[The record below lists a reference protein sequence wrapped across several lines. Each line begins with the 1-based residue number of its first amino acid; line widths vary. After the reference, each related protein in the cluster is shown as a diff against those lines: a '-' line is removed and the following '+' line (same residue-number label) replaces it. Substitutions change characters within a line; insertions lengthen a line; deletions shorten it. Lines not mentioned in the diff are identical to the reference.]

1 MFLCGGGHH
10 CHYGWVNE
18 HTVGSEVLAKL
29 VVVQLYICFV
39 LVSSSVLYA
48 LSKHKIRLQ
57 KQKPMVKFEKGILD
71 DQLHLL
77 SLFLG
82 ERQT

>member
-1 MFLCGGGHH
+1 M
-10 CHYGWVNE
+10 NE

-29 VVVQLYICFV
+29 VVVQLYVCFV
-39 LVSSSVLYA
+39 LVSSSVLHA
-48 LSKHKIRLQ
+48 LSKHKIRSQ
-57 KQKPMVKFEKGILD
+57 KQKPIVKFEKGILD